1 MRRTLKGVLAEYG
14 PVALVVYLAI
24 FAATLAGF
32 AVAIGMGFKPSGV
45 AGGLGTLTAAY
56 IATKVTQPLRIAA
69 TLVLT
74 PLVARAIAKVRRGP
88 ARAPAGEATQV
99 DRTG

>member
-1 MRRTLKGVLAEYG
+1 VRRTLKGVLAEYG

-32 AVAIGMGFKPSGV
+32 AIAIGMGFQPRGV

-56 IATKVTQPLRIAA
+56 IATKVTQPLRIGA

-74 PLVARAIAKVRRGP
+74 PFVARAIARVRRGT
-88 ARAPAGEATQV
+88 AP
-99 DRTG
+99 RTDA